1 MKNDHARD
9 AALQQTTGKLW
20 PCLSPRLAVVTGGP
34 MRNSEQSRYL
44 AMLVG
49 GLVMGLSVIFAALYT
64 ALNRPS
70 AF

>member
-1 MKNDHARD
+1 
-9 AALQQTTGKLW
+9 
-20 PCLSPRLAVVTGGP
+20 

-49 GLVMGLSVIFAALYT
+49 GLITGLSVIFAALYT
-64 ALNRPS
+64 ALHRPL